1 MGVNAVLAVAHIF
14 WTLLGTITVLPAFFD
29 VAFVLKLDEQD
40 RNEVLAMLIAN
51 KVIGYGG
58 KLTTS

>member
-40 RNEVLAMLIAN
+40 RNEVLAMLN
-51 KVIGYGG
+51 QNTYFP
-58 KLTTS
+58 S